1 MPRLTSR
8 SWAIWIRN
16 GVRVAPLAV
25 MAKVAKHDAAIKA
38 HGIGGIGG
46 IGGIAGTGGAVGVG
60 RKVASTDGAVSS
72 VVI

>member
-1 MPRLTSR
+1 
-8 SWAIWIRN
+8 
-16 GVRVAPLAV
+16 